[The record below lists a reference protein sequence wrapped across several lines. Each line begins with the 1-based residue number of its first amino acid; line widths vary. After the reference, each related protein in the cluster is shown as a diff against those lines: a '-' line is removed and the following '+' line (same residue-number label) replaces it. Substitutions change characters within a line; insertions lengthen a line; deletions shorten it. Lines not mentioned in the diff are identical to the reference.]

1 MTRPMIQI
9 HDAKTGEDIV
19 REMNN
24 VEFAEFQSQTPQ
36 PDSLPTKEQL
46 MAEIA
51 ALTAKIYALD

>member
-1 MTRPMIQI
+1 MIQI

-24 VEFAEFQSQTPQ
+24 AEFAEFQSQTPQ